1 MSTGNIITLAG
12 LGIILTVLSMILL
25 YKQWTKLSQDNIK
38 MPKWMK
44 IYSII
49 ILLSLIAI
57 ILIRQSV
64 YEDTDVCDVA
74 RDMKIVS
81 LLWVAAAIDKK
92 FYKIPNG
99 IIITGIVYWIAA
111 TIYDLFT
118 QSEVCLGNVIS
129 ELIAVAIIILV
140 VGICLLLMKNSIG
153 MGDLKL
159 LLLVAAFF
167 GLADMLTAVF
177 LSLLVAFVASLVFLI
192 RKTKT
197 RQDVIPFAPFM
208 LTGTMLAIILTGI

>member
-74 RDMKIVS
+74 RMIVS

-118 QSEVCLGNVIS
+118 QSEVCLSNVIS

>member
-1 MSTGNIITLAG
+1 MSTGNIITLAI
-12 LGIILTVLSMILL
+12 LGIILTVLSTILL
-25 YKQWTKLSQDNIK
+25 YTQWTKLLQDNKK

-57 ILIRQSV
+57 ILIRQFV
-64 YEDTDVCDVA
+64 YEATDICDVT
-74 RDMKIVS
+74 RDMMIVS
-81 LLWVAAAIDKK
+81 LLWVVAATDKK
-92 FYKIPNG
+92 FYKIPND
-99 IIITGIVYWIAA
+99 IILTGIVYWIVA

-118 QSEVCLGNVIS
+118 RSEVCFSNVIS
-129 ELIAVAIIILV
+129 ELIAVGIIILV
-140 VGICLLLMKNSIG
+140 VGLCLLLMKNSIG

-159 LLLVAAFF
+159 LLLIAAFL

-177 LSLLVAFVASLVFLI
+177 LSLLVAFVASLVCLI

>member
-44 IYSII
+44 IYSVI

-74 RDMKIVS
+74 RDMMIVS

-118 QSEVCLGNVIS
+118 QSEVCLSNVIS

>member
-64 YEDTDVCDVA
+64 YEDTDVWDVA
-74 RDMKIVS
+74 RDMMIVS

>member
-74 RDMKIVS
+74 RDMMIVS

-129 ELIAVAIIILV
+129 ELIAVAIIIPV

>member
-74 RDMKIVS
+74 RDMMIVS

-129 ELIAVAIIILV
+129 ELIAVSIIILV

>member
-74 RDMKIVS
+74 RDMMIVS

-167 GLADMLTAVF
+167 GLAD
-177 LSLLVAFVASLVFLI
+177 VAFGCICRIPGIPDKKDQNQTGCDPVCTIYVNRNYAGNYIDRYI
-192 RKTKT
+192 RG
-197 RQDVIPFAPFM
+197 RNE
-208 LTGTMLAIILTGI
+208 

>member
-74 RDMKIVS
+74 RDMMIVS

-118 QSEVCLGNVIS
+118 QSEVCLSNVIS

-197 RQDVIPFAPFM
+197 RQDVIPFTPFM

>member
-74 RDMKIVS
+74 RDMMIVS

-159 LLLVAAFF
+159 LLLVAAFL

>member
-74 RDMKIVS
+74 RDMMIVS

-153 MGDLKL
+153 MGVLKL

>member
-74 RDMKIVS
+74 RDMMIVS

-177 LSLLVAFVASLVFLI
+177 LSLLVAFAASLVFLI

>member
-25 YKQWTKLSQDNIK
+25 YKQ
-38 MPKWMK
+38 WMK

-74 RDMKIVS
+74 RDMMIVS

-118 QSEVCLGNVIS
+118 QSEVCLSNVIS

>member
-1 MSTGNIITLAG
+1 
-12 LGIILTVLSMILL
+12 
-25 YKQWTKLSQDNIK
+25 

-74 RDMKIVS
+74 RDMMIVS

-118 QSEVCLGNVIS
+118 QSEVCLSNVIS

-167 GLADMLTAVF
+167 GLADKGLAGF
-177 LSLLVAFVASLVFLI
+177 E
-192 RKTKT
+192 
-197 RQDVIPFAPFM
+197 FA
-208 LTGTMLAIILTGI
+208 TGIPGSVGGAVRMNAGAYGGEIKDIIVSADVLDRSDRI

>member
-38 MPKWMK
+38 IPKWMK

-74 RDMKIVS
+74 RDMMIVS

-129 ELIAVAIIILV
+129 ELIAVSIIILV

>member
-74 RDMKIVS
+74 RDMMIVS
-81 LLWVAAAIDKK
+81 LL
-92 FYKIPNG
+92 
-99 IIITGIVYWIAA
+99 
-111 TIYDLFT
+111 
-118 QSEVCLGNVIS
+118 
-129 ELIAVAIIILV
+129 
-140 VGICLLLMKNSIG
+140 
-153 MGDLKL
+153 
-159 LLLVAAFF
+159 
-167 GLADMLTAVF
+167 
-177 LSLLVAFVASLVFLI
+177 
-192 RKTKT
+192 
-197 RQDVIPFAPFM
+197 
-208 LTGTMLAIILTGI
+208 

>member
-64 YEDTDVCDVA
+64 YEDTDVCVVA
-74 RDMKIVS
+74 RDMMIVS